1 MAARIIAIINQ
12 KGGAGKTTLAMN
24 LVAGLARRGSSVLLD
39 ADPQG
44 TAVQWAC
51 SAEPRRFAA
60 PVIAAHDDLP
70 AQLAHWSQNNEFVVV
85 DCPPTAQGDA
95 VGAALA
101 AARVALIPVLP
112 SPMDLWATLRMAE
125 VIEQV
130 STQNRGLTA
139 RIVLNQI
146 EERNA
151 MSRSLQGALS
161 EFAIPV
167 LRSGLTRRAAYRT
180 SALEG
185 CSVYDLGGRG
195 EVAAAEME
203 RIIEEVLS
211 L

>member
-24 LVAGLARRGSSVLLD
+24 LVAGLARRGRAVLLD
-39 ADPQG
+39 ADPQA

-51 SAEPRRFAA
+51 SAAPRRFAS
-60 PVIAAHDDLP
+60 PVIAAHDDLR

-85 DCPPTAQGDA
+85 DCPPMAQGDA

-101 AARVALIPVLP
+101 AAQVALIPVLP

-167 LRSGLTRRAAYRT
+167 LRGGLTRRAAYRT

-203 RIIEEVLS
+203 QIIEEVLS

>member
-1 MAARIIAIINQ
+1 MGARIIAIVNQ

-24 LVAGLARRGSSVLLD
+24 LAAGLARRGRTVLLD

-44 TAVQWAC
+44 TAAQWAR
-51 SAEPRRFAA
+51 SAEPSRFTT
-60 PVIAAHDDLP
+60 PVIAAQDDLR

-85 DCPPTAQGDA
+85 DCPPTAQSDA
-95 VGAALA
+95 VDAALA
-101 AARVALIPVLP
+101 VAQIALIPVPP

-130 STQNRGLTA
+130 STRNRSLTA
-139 RIVLNQI
+139 RIVLNQV

-151 MSRSLQGALS
+151 MSRSLQGALG
-161 EFAIPV
+161 EFAIPA
-167 LRSGLTRRAAYRT
+167 LRGGLTRRAAYRT

-195 EVAAAEME
+195 EMAAAEME
-203 RIIEEVLS
+203 QIIEEVLS

>member
-1 MAARIIAIINQ
+1 MGALIIAIINQ

-24 LVAGLARRGSSVLLD
+24 LVAGLARRGRAVLLD

-44 TAVQWAC
+44 TAVQWAY
-51 SAEPRRFAA
+51 SAEPRRFVL
-60 PVIAAHDDLP
+60 PVIAAHDDLRT
-70 AQLAHWSQNNEFVVV
+70 QLAHWSQNNEFVVV
-85 DCPPTAQGDA
+85 DCPPTAQGDI

-101 AARVALIPVLP
+101 IAQVALIPVLP

-146 EERNA
+146 DGRNA
-151 MSRSLQGALS
+151 MSRSLQGALG

-167 LRSGLTRRAAYRT
+167 LRGGLTRRAAYRT

-195 EVAAAEME
+195 EVAAEEME
-203 RIIEEVLS
+203 QIIEEVLS

>member
-1 MAARIIAIINQ
+1 MGARIIAIINQ

-24 LVAGLARRGSSVLLD
+24 LAAGLARRGRAVLLD

-51 SAEPRRFAA
+51 SAEPRRFGS
-60 PVIAAHDDLP
+60 PVIAAHDDLR

-130 STQNRGLTA
+130 SIQNRGLTA

-151 MSRSLQGALS
+151 MSRSLQGALG
-161 EFAIPV
+161 EFAIPA
-167 LRSGLTRRAAYRT
+167 LRGGLTRRAAYRT

-195 EVAAAEME
+195 EVAAQEME
-203 RIIEEVLS
+203 QIIEEVLS